1 MRKRRERNTYR
12 QRTGGRRR
20 DKQDVTHL
28 RQVHSCS
35 RLQRSQHGGGE
46 RNKKRCERLRFI
58 QSVIRTRA
66 PERLAWRRLHAV
78 SGHRDADEL
87 VQDAFGDSRTGES

>member
-1 MRKRRERNTYR
+1 MLSKQFSNGEYTILKLLKEIKYNMETSISSSLRERGERKTYR

-35 RLQRSQHGGGE
+35 RLQRSQHEGK
-46 RNKKRCERLRFI
+46 RNKKGVKDSCI
-58 QSVIRTRA
+58 QSYGQANVGTQ
-66 PERLAWRRLHAV
+66 
-78 SGHRDADEL
+78 S
-87 VQDAFGDSRTGES
+87 